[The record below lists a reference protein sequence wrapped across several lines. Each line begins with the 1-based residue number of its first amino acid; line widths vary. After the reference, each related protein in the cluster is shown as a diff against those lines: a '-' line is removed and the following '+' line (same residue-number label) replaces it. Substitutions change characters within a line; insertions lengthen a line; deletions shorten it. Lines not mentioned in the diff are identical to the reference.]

1 MSPTERQAAPQ
12 AGMDDQHAF
21 WNEVQGP
28 KWVRL
33 QERIDPT
40 LAPIGAM
47 TIESLAPKP
56 GEHVLDVGCGCGETT
71 LTIAGR
77 VAPSGTVTGADISRP
92 MLELARQRA
101 NQAGA
106 DITFIEANAQSHA
119 FQADSFDCLFSR
131 FGVMFFSD
139 FKAAFANLLRATK
152 PGGRMALGAWRTR
165 KDNPWAMT
173 AVPIARPHVE
183 LPPRPAP
190 GDPGQFA
197 FEDEDFVRGFLE
209 SSGWSNV
216 AFERFDVDLRV
227 GDTVDDAA
235 DFLIEMGPVAAPLA
249 VADAETR
256 ATVGRELRAALEAHA
271 GPDGVHLGSS
281 SWIITARKA

>member
-1 MSPTERQAAPQ
+1 MSPADPQSTPQ

-33 QERIDPT
+33 QARIEPT
-40 LAPIGAM
+40 LAPIGAA
-47 TIESLAPKP
+47 TIERLAPKP
-56 GEHVLDVGCGCGETT
+56 GERVLDVGSGCGETS
-71 LTIAGR
+71 LSIAERIGPDG
-77 VAPSGTVTGADISRP
+77 AVTGVDISRP
-92 MLELARQRA
+92 MLELARSRA
-101 NQAGA
+101 TQTGA
-106 DITFIEANAQSHA
+106 AVTFIEANAQSHT
-119 FQADSFDCLFSR
+119 FEADSFDAVFSR
-131 FGVMFFSD
+131 FGVMFFDD
-139 FKAAFANLLRATK
+139 FRAAFANLLRATR

-173 AVPIARPHVE
+173 AVPIARPYVE

-209 SSGWSNV
+209 GSGWSNV
-216 AFERFDVDLRV
+216 DFERFDADLRV

-249 VADAETR
+249 AADEETR
-256 ATVGRELRAALEAHA
+256 AAVGRELRAALEAHA
-271 GPDGVHLGSS
+271 GRDGVHLGSS
-281 SWIITARKA
+281 CWIITARKA